1 MCCHSSHAR
10 FTNVGLFLRSS
21 LQSHS
26 ALISNNLKNVSEQLA
41 EHQELLSSI
50 VVYPLPQFPGRTQEH
65 ILQQLLRTKL
75 EPEVEEW
82 VERGQEIAHTASSD
96 LSLRL
101 SDSDLDQLWE
111 SAPQDASKEG
121 MKQKWGADYTL
132 AEVQMGV
139 EHVKTGLKRELKI
152 PEDDNEETVEDDEE
166 GEEDATDE
174 EDDDADNDK
183 MDVVEIRRKPGGSG
197 LQYEVSDRPPIAPP
211 MPLENVFRFM
221 MTGSS

>member
-1 MCCHSSHAR
+1 M
-10 FTNVGLFLRSS
+10 
-21 LQSHS
+21 
-26 ALISNNLKNVSEQLA
+26 
-41 EHQELLSSI
+41 

-65 ILQQLLRTKL
+65 ILQQLLRTKF

-82 VERGQEIAHTASSD
+82 VEKGQDIAHAASKNS
-96 LSLRL
+96 SYRL
-101 SDSDLDQLWE
+101 SDNDVDQLWD

-139 EHVKTGLKRELKI
+139 ENVKTGLARELKI
-152 PEDDNEETVEDDEE
+152 PEDDDNEETMEDDEE
-166 GEEDATDE
+166 AEDEASDE
-174 EDDDADNDK
+174 EDEDVDVDK
-183 MDVVEIRRKPGGSG
+183 MDVVEVRRKAGGSG
-197 LQYEVSDRPPIAPP
+197 LQDEVSDRPPIAPP

>member
-1 MCCHSSHAR
+1 
-10 FTNVGLFLRSS
+10 
-21 LQSHS
+21 
-26 ALISNNLKNVSEQLA
+26 LISNNLKSVSDQLN
-41 EHQELLSSI
+41 EHQDLLSSM

-82 VERGQEIAHTASSD
+82 VERGQDLALAASKN
-96 LSLRL
+96 LSYRL
-101 SDSDLDQLWE
+101 SDNEIDQLWD

-132 AEVQMGV
+132 AEIQIGV
-139 EHVKTGLKRELKI
+139 ENVKTGLTRSLKI
-152 PEDDNEETVEDDEE
+152 PEDDDNEETMEDDEE
-166 GEEDATDE
+166 GEDGEDDE
-174 EDDDADNDK
+174 EDEDVDVDK
-183 MDVVEIRRKPGGSG
+183 MDVIDVRRKAGGSG
-197 LQYEVSDRPPIAPP
+197 LQYEVSDRLPMAPP